1 MGMLFLFEET
11 FPRNLRD
18 SLIHSR
24 PPKHVQKGNIHC
36 IYYVIPF
43 TRSWYRTIKKEKDRE
58 A

>member
-24 PPKHVQKGNIHC
+24 PPKHVQKGNIHYIILC
-36 IYYVIPF
+36 H
-43 TRSWYRTIKKEKDRE
+43 TIHTILVPYNKERE
-58 A
+58 GS